1 MEKRIT
7 LRDIADQLGLHYS
20 SVSMALR
27 NHPRIPAATRRKV
40 QETARKMNY
49 RPDAMV
55 QALAAYRT
63 LIRPS
68 SNEDTLAWL
77 MKSPTPSSEDDYPF
91 NRFLAGASRRAEELG
106 YRLELF
112 SLVQS
117 GMTTRRMETILRTRG
132 IRGIIVAPQPPP
144 KALGRIVMNW
154 SLFSAVTIGYS
165 LVWPPL
171 PAVSNHQFLTSQLAC
186 RRLRSLGYERIGLC
200 IDRMGDERVHGAF
213 VGGYLSD
220 RAHRKNTPYIEPF
233 LFNDWNPRG
242 FKKWLDRFQPQAVI
256 FHDSDLA
263 ELAIRQLHLKVPQ
276 DIGIVCLTKTDR
288 GYAYIDQNQEQVG
301 AAAVD
306 LLVSLI
312 YRQQRG
318 VPPFAQRLLIE
329 GSWKSGYS
337 VRRLTA
343 APLPRFA
350 ESTRKR
356 LPHLS

>member
-7 LRDIADQLGLHYS
+7 LRDIADKLGLHYS
-20 SVSMALR
+20 SVSLALR
-27 NHPRIPAATRRKV
+27 GHPRIPAATRRKV

-63 LIRPS
+63 RIRPAQS
-68 SNEDTLAWL
+68 DETLAWL
-77 MKSPTPSSEDDYPF
+77 MKCPIPSSDDSYF
-91 NRFLAGASRRAEELG
+91 AGRFLAGARTRALELG

-112 SLVQS
+112 SLTEP

-132 IRGIIVAPQPPP
+132 IQGVIVAPQPPP

-186 RRLRSLGYERIGLC
+186 RKLRSLGYERIGFC
-200 IDRMGDERVHGAF
+200 IDRMGDERVHGGF
-213 VGGYLSD
+213 IGGYMAD
-220 RAHRKNTPYIEPF
+220 RAHRKNALEITPF
-233 LFNDWNPRG
+233 LFDRWNPQAFG
-242 FKKWLDRFQPQAVI
+242 KWLTRFRPQAVI
-256 FHDSDLA
+256 FHDSDIA
-263 ELAIRQLHLKVPQ
+263 ESAIRELHLDVPA
-276 DIGIVCLTKTDR
+276 DMGIVCLTKTSR
-288 GYAYIDQNQEQVG
+288 GYAHVDQNHDLVG
-301 AAAVD
+301 SAAVD

-329 GSWKSGYS
+329 GSWKNGYS
-337 VRRLTA
+337 VQRRNSTS
-343 APLPRFA
+343 LP
-350 ESTRKR
+350 
-356 LPHLS
+356 